1 VFAAGVATRLG
12 SGMEA
17 ASRLLAGP
25 QGPPAAGRPAVAP
38 ALFRLA
44 IERSLLPVFAV
55 LLGLAAVN
63 LFLASGFP
71 ETPSPAP
78 D

>member
-1 VFAAGVATRLG
+1 
-12 SGMEA
+12 MEA

-25 QGPPAAGRPAVAP
+25 HGPPAAGRPAVAP

-44 IERSLLPVFAV
+44 IERSLLPVFGV

-63 LFLASGFP
+63 LFVASRFP
-71 ETPSPAP
+71 ETTASASCAA
-78 D
+78 